1 MENKEYMII
10 DGIPVEINGE
20 KNLLELIRKVG
31 IKLPT
36 FCYHSELS
44 VYGAC
49 RMCMVETQNGGLE
62 AACSTPPKEGMDIRT
77 NTERLRKYRKN
88 ILELLL
94 ANHCRDCTTC
104 DNNGKCKLQNLA
116 MRFNIQ
122 DIRFPNTA
130 AEPDVDNSSVCITR
144 DASKCILCGDCVRMC
159 DEVQNVGAIDFAHR
173 GSKMK
178 ISTAFD
184 GPIGQSPCVGCGQ
197 CAAVCPTGAIV
208 VKNDTEE
215 VWKALDD
222 KGTKVIAQIAPAVR
236 VGLGKELGI
245 PEGENAMGKIV
256 AALRRMGFDE
266 IYDTSTSADLTVLE
280 ESNEFLERLEE
291 ENHDMPLFTS
301 CCPAWV
307 RFAKSK
313 YPEFVGDLSTAKSPQ
328 QMFGAVAKSY
338 FAEKIGVSPD
348 KIFCISIM
356 PCVAKKSECD
366 IPTMND
372 SGCDKDV
379 DISLT
384 TREFVRMIK
393 AEHITP
399 QLLGEE
405 NFDNPLGESTGAAV
419 IFGATGGVMEA
430 ALRSAYFL
438 VKGENPNPDAFSN
451 VRGMNG
457 WKEAEFDLD
466 GTVLKV
472 AVVSGLN
479 NTARLLEAINRGQVK
494 YNFVE
499 VMSCPG
505 GCAGGGGQPIHE
517 CCDIADKLMLTEKR
531 AQKLYDLDASS
542 KIRFSHENPEITKL
556 YQDYMEAP
564 LSHNAHRLLH
574 TDHFAWDMPCSIK

>member
-307 RFAKSK
+307 NYCEKN
-313 YPEFVGDLSTAKSPQ
+313 YPELLPHVSTCRSPM
-328 QMFGAVAKSY
+328 QMFASIIKEESKTSSRKVVHVA
-338 FAEKIGVSPD
+338 
-348 KIFCISIM
+348 IM
-356 PCVAKKSECD
+356 PCTAKKYEAAREEFKVD
-366 IPTMND
+366 GIPN
-372 SGCDKDV
+372 V
-379 DISLT
+379 DFVIT
-384 TREFVRMIK
+384 TQELIQMIK
-393 AEHITP
+393 
-399 QLLGEE
+399 
-405 NFDNPLGESTGAAV
+405 ESGIVFSELEPEAIDMPFGTMTGAGV
-419 IFGATGGVMEA
+419 IFGVTGGVTEA
-430 ALRSAYFL
+430 VLRRIASDKSRTGLMSIAY
-438 VKGENPNPDAFSN
+438 KG
-451 VRGMNG
+451 VRGMKG
-457 WKEAEFDLD
+457 VKETTIMFGEREVKIAI
-466 GTVLKV
+466 
-472 AVVSGLN
+472 VSGLRN
-479 NTARLLEAINRGQVK
+479 ARDLIERIKSGEH
-494 YNFVE
+494 YDFVE
-499 VMSCPG
+499 VMACPG
-505 GCAGGGGQPIHE
+505 GCINGAGQPFAAYE
-517 CCDIADKLMLTEKR
+517 DKAKRGKGLYTADKLCSTRRSE
-531 AQKLYDLDASS
+531 
-542 KIRFSHENPEITKL
+542 ENPLMMSL
-556 YQDYMEAP
+556 YNGILKGKVHE
-564 LSHNAHRLLH
+564 LLH
-574 TDHFAWDMPCSIK
+574 VEYSSEKQEG